1 MPQYIYCTGGEL
13 RIRRTGDVLRLV
25 VAQGMRPALFGMALG
40 LCAAV
45 ALRGVLSSL
54 LYGISAS
61 DPATLAAVVSSLC
74 LVALAAC
81 LVPAW
86 RATRIDPI
94 EALRSE

>member
-1 MPQYIYCTGGEL
+1 MI
-13 RIRRTGDVLRLV
+13 V
-25 VAQGMRPALFGMALG
+25 VQGMRPALLGVAIG
-40 LCAAV
+40 LCAAI

-54 LYGISAS
+54 LCGVGAS